1 MERIDEKLST
11 PEIECVSKQLS
22 VTDHWRSFV
31 VNKGYQ
37 IRIVNIKGWKYVL
50 TFKFSRRPKNRADR
64 RYVTILSS
72 LDLVSW
78 FSEGLN
84 IDLTISCRKV
94 DGETL
99 SAGRNNKA
107 ARVLERKEILRRLMV
122 KGM

>member
-11 PEIECVSKQLS
+11 PEIECVSKQLLF
-22 VTDHWRSFV
+22 TDHWRSFV

-37 IRIVNIKGWKYVL
+37 IRIVNIMGWKYVRTHL
-50 TFKFSRRPKNRADR
+50 FKYCHRSKN
-64 RYVTILSS
+64 YVTILSS